1 MLVLNSLFKVIKEIV
16 PYAFSVLAFFYVF
29 FSTSKHIRILS
40 SMHVCEYMPQRC
52 ADLGYV
58 INLSGKKGIGKTTTG
73 AAITNYLIQYIQG
86 KMFSDMDNIRKSLSE
101 VDFYSLEKRYCENL
115 ENNEWNHSK
124 AVKLT
129 LQEYNF
135 YTFYT
140 DNFHIYDKKKMLE
153 DYLKRFYILNIRQ
166 EYVLSKTYFF
176 DCVNLQNAKQLDP
189 TSLELKNVLIQKN
202 YQLGLGTVIFEDEKQ
217 LGGGNVN
224 SNNKQMKTSGK
235 KEQRALIRNAYEGL
249 CFEVTTKQY
258 DADEMKLER
267 KQIDA
272 SINIRSRREINYDL
286 SIVRILKFIYSI
298 LVFPRK
304 VIYFFHHYDE
314 KMDKFKKSCNHLR
327 RFETWID
334 DIEKIIKSKGYIIVY
349 ARKYFDPD
357 DVGKQN
363 DELYERI
370 RLTLEKDFSYGSVY
384 TYEWKAI
391 AEEYEK
397 YRANEMKKK
406 TSLFDNSEK
415 VEQWKSLMQR
425 GE

>member
-1 MLVLNSLFKVIKEIV
+1 MQIINSIIEIIKELG
-16 PYAFSVLAFFYVF
+16 PYVFSVLSFFYVF
-29 FSTSKHIRILS
+29 SSTSKHIRILS
-40 SMHVCEYMPQRC
+40 SMHVCESMSDSC

-86 KMFSDMDNIRKSLSE
+86 KMSSDMDNIRKSLPE
-101 VDFYSLEKRYCENL
+101 VDFYILEKIYSENL
-115 ENNEWNHSK
+115 ENNEMNHPK
-124 AVKLT
+124 AVELT
-129 LQEYNF
+129 LQECDF
-135 YTFYT
+135 QTFYT

-153 DYLKRFYILNIRQ
+153 DYLKRYYILNIRQ

-176 DCVNLQNAKQLDP
+176 DCVNMQNARQLDSS
-189 TSLELKNVLIQKN
+189 SLELKNVLVRKN
-202 YQLGLGTVIFEDEKQ
+202 YQMGLATVIFEDEKQ

-258 DADEMKLER
+258 DSDEMKLER

-286 SIVRILKFIYSI
+286 SIVRILRTIYNI

-314 KMDKFKKSCNHLR
+314 KMEKFKKSCNGLR
-327 RFETWID
+327 KFESWID
-334 DIEKIIKSKGYIIVY
+334 DLEKIIKSKGYIVVY

-357 DVGKQN
+357 DVGKQSE
-363 DELYERI
+363 ELYERI
-370 RLTLEKDFSYGSVY
+370 RLVFEKDFAYGSVY

-397 YRANEMKKK
+397 YRTNELKKK
-406 TSLFDNSEK
+406 TSLFDNQEK
-415 VEQWKSLMQR
+415 IDQWKSLMKR